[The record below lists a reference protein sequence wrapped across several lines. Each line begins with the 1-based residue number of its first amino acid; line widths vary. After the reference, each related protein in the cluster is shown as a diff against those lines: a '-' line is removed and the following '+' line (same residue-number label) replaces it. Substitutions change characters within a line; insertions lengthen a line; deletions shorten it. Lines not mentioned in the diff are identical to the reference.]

1 MKLLSPTKEN
11 LETAAKAIKSGLLV
25 AFPTETVYGL
35 GADGFNPTAVAKI
48 YEVKQRPEFQ
58 SLSLMLPD
66 KSYIKEVAEVENEK
80 AIYLIEKFLP
90 GPLTLVLPKKESV
103 PDIVT
108 GGKATV
114 GIRIPENRIALDLLH
129 LAGIPVAAPSANLY
143 GKLSPT
149 SAEHVAEQL
158 GESVDFIIDGGE
170 TRLGLEST
178 IIEIVNN
185 TFTLLRNGGIPV
197 EEIEK
202 AIDEKIFPARTTSA
216 NKTPALNEIKTAFI
230 DEVNLDN
237 IEREK
242 TGLLTFTRKNIYGKF
257 SVVKHLSNDGNLEEA
272 AVNLFAV
279 LRSFE
284 KEDIDLLLVE
294 KIPQGGLGRAIMD
307 RLRKITE

>member
-11 LETAAKAIKSGLLV
+11 LQTAAKAIKSGLLV

-48 YEVKQRPEFQ
+48 FEVKRRPEFQ
-58 SLSLMLPD
+58 ALSLMLPD
-66 KSYIKEVAEVENEK
+66 KSYIKEVAELDNKK

-90 GPLTLVLPKKESV
+90 GPLTLVLPKKKSV

-129 LAGIPVAAPSANLY
+129 LADIPVAAPSANLY

-178 IIEIVNN
+178 IIEVVNN
-185 TFTLLRNGGIPV
+185 KFTLLRNGGIPV

-202 AIDEKIFPARTTSA
+202 AIDEKIFPAQTKSA
-216 NKTPALNEIKTAFI
+216 NKNPALNKIKTAFI

-242 TGLLTFTRKNIYGKF
+242 TGLLLFTEKNIYGNF
-257 SVVKHLSNDGNLEEA
+257 AVVKSLSGKGNLEEA
-272 AVNLFAV
+272 AVNLFAA

-284 KEDIDLLLVE
+284 KEDIDLLLFE
-294 KIPQGGLGRAIMD
+294 KIPQEGLGRAIMD
-307 RLRKITE
+307 RLRKITG

>member
-11 LETAAKAIKSGLLV
+11 LQTAAKAIKSGLLV

-48 YEVKQRPEFQ
+48 FEVKRRPEFQ

-66 KSYIKEVAEVENEK
+66 KSYIKEVAELDNKK

-90 GPLTLVLPKKESV
+90 GPLTLVLPKKKSV

-114 GIRIPENRIALDLLH
+114 GIRIPENRIALNLLH

-149 SAEHVAEQL
+149 SAEHVAEQF

-178 IIEIVNN
+178 IIEVVNN
-185 TFTLLRNGGIPV
+185 KFTLLRNGGIPV

-202 AIDEKIFPARTTSA
+202 AIDEKIIPAQTKSA
-216 NKTPALNEIKTAFI
+216 KKNPALNKIKTAFI
-230 DEVNLDN
+230 DKVNLDN

-242 TGLLTFTRKNIYGKF
+242 TGLLLFTEKNIYGNF
-257 SVVKHLSNDGNLEEA
+257 AVVKSLSGKGNLEEA
-272 AVNLFAV
+272 AVNLFAA

-284 KEDIDLLLVE
+284 KEDIDLLLFE
-294 KIPQGGLGRAIMD
+294 KIPQKGLGRAIMD
-307 RLRKITE
+307 RLRKITG